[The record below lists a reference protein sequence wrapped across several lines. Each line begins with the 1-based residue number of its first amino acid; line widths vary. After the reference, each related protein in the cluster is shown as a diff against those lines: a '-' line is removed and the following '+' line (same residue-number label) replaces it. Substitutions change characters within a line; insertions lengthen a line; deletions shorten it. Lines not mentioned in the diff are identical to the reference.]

1 MKKINEKLEKI
12 FKSKILIGMIY
23 AFGILIIAGLIFSA
37 GVSVGFRKA
46 QFNRA
51 WGEHYKNNFGMTPPP
66 IFGENAMPNAHGAVG
81 KIIKITDANII
92 VQDRENIEKVVLI
105 KENTQIQKGR
115 EQIKIADLK
124 IDDFVVVIG
133 SPNDQGQIEA
143 KFVRLMPNQ
152 EFMMNNSNNNS
163 APRMGASN

>member
-37 GVSVGFRKA
+37 GISVGFRKA

-66 IFGENAMPNAHGAVG
+66 MFRENAMPNAHGAVG
-81 KIIKITDANII
+81 KVIKIENSNII
-92 VQDRENIEKVVLI
+92 VQDKDNIEKVVLV
-105 KENTQIQKGR
+105 KEDTQIQRAK
-115 EQIKIADLK
+115 EQIKISDLK
-124 IDDFVVVIG
+124 TDDFVVVIG

-143 KFVRLMPNQ
+143 KFIRLMPNPD
-152 EFMMNNSNNNS
+152 FMMNPDTQNNNQ
-163 APRMGASN
+163 AK